1 MARPTVPATSPALDL
16 TMTIPYAIR
25 QQWYQQGETPYSC
38 RTGTGFRIHLSG
50 NPTNQELGL
59 EILPLV
65 KFRPANPRVLPSD
78 RDTLIVAAEAHI
90 DSVAVTDL
98 EGLVLFQR
106 KGECPSDTRTRL
118 SSDAVDDAA

>member
-1 MARPTVPATSPALDL
+1 MEITNAKAPSTRNL
-16 TMTIPYAIR
+16 R
-25 QQWYQQGETPYSC
+25 
-38 RTGTGFRIHLSG
+38 LSG

-90 DSVAVTDL
+90 GSVAVTDL

-118 SSDAVDDAA
+118 SSDVVDDAA

>member
-1 MARPTVPATSPALDL
+1 MVLVNAVT
-16 TMTIPYAIR
+16 
-25 QQWYQQGETPYSC
+25 GEVELPK
-38 RTGTGFRIHLSG
+38 GTC
-50 NPTNQELGL
+50 PVCTTNQELGL

-90 DSVAVTDL
+90 GSVAVTDL

-106 KGECPSDTRTRL
+106 KGERPSDTRTRL